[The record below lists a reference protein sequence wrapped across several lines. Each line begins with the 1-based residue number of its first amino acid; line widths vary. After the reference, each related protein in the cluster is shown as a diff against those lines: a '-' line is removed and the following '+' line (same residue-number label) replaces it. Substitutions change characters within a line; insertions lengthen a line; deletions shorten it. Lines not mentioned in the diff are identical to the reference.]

1 MTTNTTSHT
10 LYLDLD
16 DEITSVIDRLV
27 AADSE
32 QVTLVIPKSAVVLQS
47 AVNLKLLKNAA
58 QRLKKTLLVVT
69 RDETGLTLALRA
81 GINVRTTLAGKTITP
96 GEVLQ
101 SAPAMA
107 TIREEEALPS
117 DDSVIDRARVEP
129 PEPEP
134 AEAEE
139 NAQVQM
145 RPSLRAIV
153 EQERRQRTL
162 TRAEKEHVQRIQ
174 APMAPAQAITP
185 ARTARTL
192 PPTRKAP
199 RIAHA
204 TPGSTAMGRRLRD
217 SDDSVSSDSLVTRMT
232 ARVRLLP
239 NWPWR
244 IIGPAIGG
252 VAIFGFLLFT
262 FAFAK
267 AQIVVTPKTET
278 VSVDLEVSAR
288 ENPDAAKKEITGT
301 LVQLSREGKK
311 SITPTG
317 KKEAGSKAGGAVTI
331 SNVFSDK
338 PQSFGVNTR
347 LQAGSGQVFLLTA
360 QVSVPGATVN
370 KGKPVPGSV
379 SASVTAE
386 KFGEEYNIGPTSF
399 TFIDLAPD
407 QQAGITAA
415 SDAPMTGGLK
425 KEVTVLQASDV
436 DAAKKA
442 VAGELGPVLTTEL
455 RAQLAPTEELLEGA
469 SSVETTNVKSSVA
482 VGSEAEQVDVTLT
495 VVTKAIVNRPDEIR
509 TLALDELRKSLP
521 ANKQLQDQQQE
532 TVTWQFKSVDM
543 KQETLVIAVHA
554 EKPAV
559 YTFDENALLAQLIGK
574 TRGEAQTVLGQLP
587 EVASVKVRLS
597 PVWRRKLPK
606 NPQKIEFSVNQ

>member
-1 MTTNTTSHT
+1 MTTKTASHT

-27 AADSE
+27 AASGD

-58 QRLKKTLLVVT
+58 ERLKKTLLVVT

-101 SAPAMA
+101 SAPEVA
-107 TIREEEALPS
+107 TIREQEALPS
-117 DDSVIDRARVEP
+117 DEAVIERAGNTA
-129 PEPEP
+129 PESER
-134 AEAEE
+134 EST
-139 NAQVQM
+139 VQM

-153 EQERRQRTL
+153 EEERRQRTL
-162 TRAEKEHVQRIQ
+162 SRAEKEHVQRMTAQ
-174 APMAPAQAITP
+174 EEAPAHSIAHARIT
-185 ARTARTL
+185 RTL
-192 PPTRKAP
+192 PPAKKTTRISSP
-199 RIAHA
+199 SIG
-204 TPGSTAMGRRLRD
+204 TTAMGRRLREQED
-217 SDDSVSSDSLVTRMT
+217 PVSGNSLVTRMS
-232 ARVRLLP
+232 AAGVRLLP
-239 NWPWR
+239 HWPWR
-244 IIGPAIGG
+244 FIGPGIGA
-252 VAIFGFLLFT
+252 VALFGFLLFT

-278 VSVDLEVSAR
+278 VSVDLEMSAK
-288 ENPDAAKKEITGT
+288 ENPDAAKKEITGS

-360 QVSVPGATVN
+360 QVTVPGASVN
-370 KGKPVPGSV
+370 KGKPVAGAV
-379 SASVTAE
+379 TASVTAE

-399 TFIDLAPD
+399 SFIDLPAE
-407 QQAGITAA
+407 QQEGITAR
-415 SDAPMTGGLK
+415 SDTPMTGGLK

-442 VAGELGPVLTTEL
+442 IAGELGPVLTTEL
-455 RAQLAPTEELLEGA
+455 RSKLAPTEELLEGA
-469 SSVETTNVKSSVA
+469 SVVETNGVKTSVA
-482 VGSEAEQVDVTLT
+482 VGSEAEQVDITLN
-495 VVTKAIVNRPDEIR
+495 VVSKAIVNRPDEIK

-521 ANKQLQDQQQE
+521 ANKQLQDQQEE
-532 TVTWQFKSVDM
+532 TVTWQFKSIDM
-543 KQETLVIAVHA
+543 KQETLVIAAHA
-554 EKPAV
+554 EKAAV
-559 YTFDENALLAQLIGK
+559 YTFDVNALLAQLVGK
-574 TRGEAQTVLGQLP
+574 TRAEAQALLGQQP
-587 EVASVKVRLS
+587 EVSSVKVRLS

-606 NPQKIEFSVNQ
+606 NPQKIDFSINQ